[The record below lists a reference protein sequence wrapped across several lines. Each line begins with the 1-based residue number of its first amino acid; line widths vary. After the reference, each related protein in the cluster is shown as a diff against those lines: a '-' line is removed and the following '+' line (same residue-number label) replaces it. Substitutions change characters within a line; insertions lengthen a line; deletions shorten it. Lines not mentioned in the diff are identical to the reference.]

1 MYYYAVLNTK
11 DIVEYISEQETE
23 VTYYEYISIPTADQS
38 LVGKW
43 YDREGLYGTVGA
55 FLEAP
60 ISILAEHS
68 SSQISYKGQDVWLDD
83 KLDSYVTQS
92 NLSSEL
98 EGKANVSHSH
108 NAATKTADGF
118 MSAGD
123 KAKLDGIESN
133 ANLYVH
139 PETHAASM
147 ITGLSAVSTS
157 GSYNDLTDKPTIPT
171 IPAALPA
178 DGGNADTLD
187 GYHAAYFA
195 SGQHNHDGVYAAA
208 NHTHDY
214 AASNHSHA
222 TATTTAAGFMSKE
235 DKAKL
240 NGIAS
245 GANSYTHPASH
256 PASMITETDS
266 LKVMTA
272 AERTKLSGI
281 AENANNYTH
290 PETHSAAMIEETSLK
305 KVMTAEERTKLAGI
319 ESGANNYSH
328 PSTHPAS
335 MITGLSDVAVSGSYD
350 DLSNKPTSMTPTAH
364 THAQS
369 EITGLE
375 TALSGK
381 ASSTHT
387 HAQSDITGLA
397 TALSGKS
404 DTSHT
409 HTAASTSVAGFMSA
423 ADKTK
428 LNGIAANANA
438 YTHPST
444 HAASMITGLA
454 DVATSGSY
462 DDLSDKPT
470 IPAAYTHPSTHPAS
484 MITGLSDVA
493 TSGSYND
500 LSDTPTSMTPKAHT
514 HAQSDITGLA
524 TALSGK
530 SDTSHSHSNATTTAA
545 GFMSKDDKSKLDGI
559 ATGANKTTVDSALS
573 STSTNPVQNKVV
585 NTALSGKANTSH
597 THTQSQ
603 VTGLETALAGKAAS
617 SHSHAQSDITGLDTA
632 LSGKSDT
639 SHTHSVATTSAAGF
653 MSGDD
658 KSKLD
663 GIAAGA
669 NKITVD
675 TALSSTST
683 NPVQNKV
690 INTALSGKAASSHT
704 HSVATTTAAG
714 FMSKDDKTK
723 LNGIATGANNY
734 THPSTHA
741 ASMITGLAEV
751 ATSGSYTDLT
761 DKPTSMTPTAHSHAQ
776 SDITGLATALNGKAS
791 TGHTHTAAS
800 TTANG
805 FMSKEDKTKLNGIAT
820 GANKTTVDSALSS
833 TSTNPVQNKVVN
845 TALAGKASTSHN
857 HNSAY
862 IAKSL
867 QMTADDG
874 DVEVSWTNQDV
885 VAKIKALGSGMT
897 TAYASIG
904 TTNNPNSIESFRF
917 MVHKTGSAKYG
928 WVMAFGG
935 RGSVYTGYVDN
946 GTWRDWKAIFE
957 ASPAP
962 LWKGAMYMSSP
973 DSTPQTVTPSKK
985 LSECRNGWLLLWSDY
1000 DKDTKKA
1007 NDSDFVTTMIPKRN
1021 PTGGTWGGKAFYC
1034 DIPRYIGSNVND
1046 VDTERRIIKSIYI
1059 HDNCIK
1065 GSFNN
1070 DKDERNDVVL
1080 RAVYEF

>member
-1 MYYYAVLNTK
+1 MYYYAVLSTK
-11 DIVEYISEQETE
+11 DIVEYISEQENE

-43 YDREGLYGTVGA
+43 YDREGVYGTVGA
-55 FLEAP
+55 FLEVP
-60 ISILAEHS
+60 ISIQAEHS
-68 SSQISYKGQDVWLDD
+68 SSQISYKGQDVWLDE
-83 KLDSYVTQS
+83 KLDSYATQS
-92 NLSSEL
+92 DLSNGL
-98 EGKANVSHSH
+98 AGKANVSHFH
-108 NAATKTADGF
+108 DTATQTSDGY
-118 MSAGD
+118 MSSGD
-123 KAKLDGIESN
+123 KAKLDGIEAN

-139 PETHAASM
+139 PDTHAASM
-147 ITGLSAVSTS
+147 ITGLASVSTT

-171 IPAALPA
+171 IPTALPA

-195 SGQHNHDGVYAAA
+195 SGQHNHDAVYAAA

-214 AASNHSHA
+214 AASSHSHS
-222 TATTTAAGFMSKE
+222 TATVTAAGFMSKE

-245 GANSYTHPASH
+245 GANNYTHPASH

-290 PETHSAAMIEETSLK
+290 PETHSAAIIEETSLK

-319 ESGANNYSH
+319 ESGANKYSH
-328 PSTHPAS
+328 PSTHPAT
-335 MITGLSDVAVSGSYD
+335 MITGLSDVATSGSYD
-350 DLSNKPTSMTPTAH
+350 DLSDKPTSMTPTAH

-381 ASSTHT
+381 SNTNHT
-387 HAQSDITGLA
+387 HA
-397 TALSGKS
+397 
-404 DTSHT
+404 
-409 HTAASTSVAGFMSA
+409 AASTSVAGFMSA

-444 HAASMITGLA
+444 HAASMITGLS

-462 DDLSDKPT
+462 NDLSNKPT

-559 ATGANKTTVDSALS
+559 ATGAN
-573 STSTNPVQNKVV
+573 
-585 NTALSGKANTSH
+585 
-597 THTQSQ
+597 
-603 VTGLETALAGKAAS
+603 
-617 SHSHAQSDITGLDTA
+617 
-632 LSGKSDT
+632 
-639 SHTHSVATTSAAGF
+639 
-653 MSGDD
+653 
-658 KSKLD
+658 
-663 GIAAGA
+663 
-669 NKITVD
+669 
-675 TALSSTST
+675 
-683 NPVQNKV
+683 
-690 INTALSGKAASSHT
+690 
-704 HSVATTTAAG
+704 
-714 FMSKDDKTK
+714 
-723 LNGIATGANNY
+723 NY

-741 ASMITGLAEV
+741 ASMITGLAGV

-791 TGHTHTAAS
+791 TGHTHSAAS

-833 TSTNPVQNKVVN
+833 TSTNPVQNKVIN

-1021 PTGGTWGGKAFYC
+1021 PTGGNWGGKAFYC
-1034 DIPRYIGSNVND
+1034 DIPRYIGSNVSD

-1080 RAVYEF
+1080 RCIYEY

>member
-1 MYYYAVLNTK
+1 MYYYAVLSTK
-11 DIVEYISEQETE
+11 DVVEYISEEENE
-23 VTYYEYISIPTADQS
+23 VTHYDYIPLSTPDQT

-43 YDREGLYGTVGA
+43 YDREGVYGTVGA
-55 FLEAP
+55 FLEPP
-60 ISILAEHS
+60 ISIQAEHS
-68 SSQISYKGQDVWLDD
+68 SSQISYKGQDVWLDE
-83 KLDSYVTQS
+83 KLDSYATQS
-92 NLSSEL
+92 DLSNGL
-98 EGKANVSHSH
+98 AGKANVSHFH
-108 NAATKTADGF
+108 DTATQTSDGY
-118 MSAGD
+118 MSSGD
-123 KAKLDGIESN
+123 KAKLDGIEAN

-139 PETHAASM
+139 PDTHAASM
-147 ITGLSAVSTS
+147 ITGLASVSTS

-171 IPAALPA
+171 IPTALPA

-195 SGQHNHDGVYAAA
+195 PGQHNHDAVYATA

-214 AASNHSHA
+214 AASSHSHS
-222 TATTTAAGFMSKE
+222 TATVTAAGFMSAE

-245 GANSYTHPASH
+245 GANSYTHPSTH

-266 LKVMTA
+266 LKIMTA

-281 AENANNYTH
+281 AENANLYVH
-290 PETHSAAMIEETSLK
+290 PETHSAAIIEETSLK

-319 ESGANNYSH
+319 ESGANKYSH
-328 PSTHPAS
+328 PSTHPAT
-335 MITGLSDVAVSGSYD
+335 MITGLSDVATSGSYD
-350 DLSNKPTSMTPTAH
+350 DLSDKPTSMTPTAH
-364 THAQS
+364 THVQS

-381 ASSTHT
+381 SNTN
-387 HAQSDITGLA
+387 
-397 TALSGKS
+397 
-404 DTSHT
+404 HT

-428 LNGIAANANA
+428 LNGIATNANA

-454 DVATSGSY
+454 D
-462 DDLSDKPT
+462 
-470 IPAAYTHPSTHPAS
+470 I
-484 MITGLSDVA
+484 A

-530 SDTSHSHSNATTTAA
+530 SDTSHTHGAATTTAA

-617 SHSHAQSDITGLDTA
+617 SHSHAQSDITGLATA
-632 LSGKSDT
+632 L
-639 SHTHSVATTSAAGF
+639 
-653 MSGDD
+653 
-658 KSKLD
+658 
-663 GIAAGA
+663 
-669 NKITVD
+669 N
-675 TALSSTST
+675 
-683 NPVQNKV
+683 
-690 INTALSGKAASSHT
+690 GKAASSHT
-704 HSVATTTAAG
+704 
-714 FMSKDDKTK
+714 
-723 LNGIATGANNY
+723 
-734 THPSTHA
+734 
-741 ASMITGLAEV
+741 
-751 ATSGSYTDLT
+751 
-761 DKPTSMTPTAHSHAQ
+761 HAQ
-776 SDITGLATALNGKAS
+776 SDITGLATALN
-791 TGHTHTAAS
+791 
-800 TTANG
+800 
-805 FMSKEDKTKLNGIAT
+805 
-820 GANKTTVDSALSS
+820 
-833 TSTNPVQNKVVN
+833 
-845 TALAGKASTSHN
+845 GKASTSHN

-874 DVEVSWTNQDV
+874 DVAVSWTNQDV
-885 VAKIKALGSGMT
+885 VAKIKALGSGMH
-897 TAYASIG
+897 TAYAKSG
-904 TTNNPNSIESFRF
+904 TTNNPKSVEAWRF
-917 MVHKTGSAKYG
+917 MVHKTGSAAYG
-928 WVMAFGG
+928 WVMAFGSF
-935 RGSVYTGYVDN
+935 GSVYTGYVDN
-946 GTWRDWKAIFE
+946 GNWQGWKCIYDDN
-957 ASPAP
+957 PQP

-1007 NDSDFVTTMIPKRN
+1007 NDSDFVTTMIPKHN